1 MKKRREKS
9 STADGTIIGKMT
21 IDLTTN
27 VETGNVETSNNEMA
41 NVKTSNDNKRSKEK
55 VAATEVC
62 DLLVLKFLQKNKK
75 FSEIS
80 EMFQK
85 IRGIQSQVFIKYIR
99 SLTYSCRIF
108 I

>member
-1 MKKRREKS
+1 MKERREKL
-9 STADGTIIGKMT
+9 STADKTTIGKMT

-41 NVKTSNDNKRSKEK
+41 NVGTPNVKTSNDDKRSKER

-62 DLLVLKFLQKNKK
+62 DLLVLKFLQKNKE

-99 SLTYSCRIF
+99 SLT
-108 I
+108 

>member
-1 MKKRREKS
+1 MKERREKL
-9 STADGTIIGKMT
+9 STADKTTIGKMT

-62 DLLVLKFLQKNKK
+62 DLLILKFLQKNKK

-85 IRGIQSQVFIKYIR
+85 IREIQSQVFIKY
-99 SLTYSCRIF
+99 
-108 I
+108 

>member
-1 MKKRREKS
+1 MKKRREKL
-9 STADGTIIGKMT
+9 STADGTIIVETT

-41 NVKTSNDNKRSKEK
+41 NVGTPNVKTSNDDKRSKER

-62 DLLVLKFLQKNKK
+62 DLLVLKFLQKNKE

-99 SLTYSCRIF
+99 SLT
-108 I
+108 

>member
-1 MKKRREKS
+1 MKKRREKL
-9 STADGTIIGKMT
+9 STADETTIVET
-21 IDLTTN
+21 AIDLTTN

-80 EMFQK
+80 EKFQK
-85 IRGIQSQVFIKYIR
+85 IRGIRSQVFIKYIR
-99 SLTYSCRIF
+99 SLTYSC
-108 I
+108 